1 MWSYILK
8 RLLLMIPTLFG
19 ILLITFVVIQFVPG
33 GPVEQMVAQ
42 LQGRE
47 AGGERAGRGGRQRLS
62 RPPGRGREARRG
74 DQEALR
80 LRQAGARA
88 LRPDARAVR
97 ALRPRQELLPQQ
109 GRLAADPG
117 EAAGVDQ
124 PRPVD
129 LPADLPDL
137 GAARHRQGGARRHA
151 VRHRHDLH
159 RAARLRD
166 SELRDGRRAARVLR
180 RRHVRAVV
188 SAARHHLDQLG
199 RAQPAR
205 QDRRLL
211 LAHRAA
217 GHRDGARRLRGHHH
231 THQELG
237 AGGDPQAIRADRARQ
252 GRRRA
257 QGAVAA
263 RVPQRADPD
272 HDRLPGG
279 VRRRVLRRLAP
290 DRDAVLARRAGPAL
304 VRIGDPPRLSG
315 RARQPVPVHAS
326 SACSRTCCAT

>member
-42 LQGRE
+42 LQGRDA
-47 AGGERAGRGGRQRLS
+47 AGGEGAAPRRRRLS
-62 RPPGRGREARRG
+62 RPPGRGRDARRG

-88 LRPDARAVR
+88 LLPDARPVR

-109 GRLAADPG
+109 GRLAADQG

-124 PRPVD
+124 PRAVD
-129 LPADLPDL
+129 LPPDLPDL
-137 GAARHRQGGARRHA
+137 GAARASPRRCAPARRFDTVDH
-151 VRHRHDLH
+151 VH

-166 SELRDGRRAARVLR
+166 PELRAGRGAAGAASPAASFVQWFPLR
-180 RRHVRAVV
+180 GLT
-188 SAARHHLDQLG
+188 SAQLG
-199 RAQPAR
+199 RAEPR
-205 QDRRLL
+205 REDRRLL

-217 GHRDGARRLRGHHH
+217 GHRDGARRLRGDHD

-252 GRRRA
+252 G
-257 QGAVAA
+257 
-263 RVPQRADPD
+263 P
-272 HDRLPGG
+272 
-279 VRRRVLRRLAP
+279 
-290 DRDAVLARRAGPAL
+290 
-304 VRIGDPPRLSG
+304 G
-315 RARQPVPVHAS
+315 RARRCCGS
-326 SACSRTCCAT
+326 TCSATR